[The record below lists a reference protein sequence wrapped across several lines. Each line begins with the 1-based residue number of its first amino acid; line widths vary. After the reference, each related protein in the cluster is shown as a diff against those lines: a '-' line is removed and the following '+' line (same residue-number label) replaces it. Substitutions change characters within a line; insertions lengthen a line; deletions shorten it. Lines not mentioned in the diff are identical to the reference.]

1 MQVSV
6 HLFRLIAFYSVLY
19 FFGTITLATE
29 NNPKVV
35 SLNVCTDQFVMLLAD
50 DSQIISLSE
59 ISTDILSSAM
69 AEKASKYHQNNSG
82 AEEVYLLQ
90 PDIVFAGIYTAKATV
105 NMLESLGIRVE
116 KFEPANT
123 IEQIILNMQRTGK
136 LLGHT
141 DRANTLVA
149 NFEARLTDLTT
160 GINTRP
166 RAALYYANGYT
177 TGGNTLA
184 GRILDLAGFSN
195 IASEVGINWGGTLP
209 LELLIMSKP
218 DVIITGTTYP
228 GSSRSEEILKHPAL
242 KPLRH
247 VSSTDA
253 NWVCGTPHIVKAIED
268 LQTIHPDKMSTK

>member
-1 MQVSV
+1 M
-6 HLFRLIAFYSVLY
+6 HLFKLIASYLVLY
-19 FFGTITLATE
+19 LFGAIALATE
-29 NNPKVV
+29 NSPKVV
-35 SLNVCTDQFVMLLAD
+35 SLNVCTDQFVMLIAD

-59 ISTDILSSAM
+59 ISTDTLSSAM
-69 AEKASKYHQNNSG
+69 AEEASKYHQNNSG

-105 NMLESLGIRVE
+105 NMLESLGLRVE
-116 KFEPANT
+116 KFEPAST
-123 IEQIILNMQRTGK
+123 VEQIILNIQRTGE

-149 NFEARLTDLTT
+149 NFESRLTDLTT

-177 TGGNTLA
+177 TGENTLA
-184 GRILDLAGFSN
+184 GQILDLAGFSN
-195 IASEVGINWGGTLP
+195 IASEVGILWGGTLP

-253 NWVCGTPHIVKAIED
+253 NWVCGTPHIVKAIMD

>member
-19 FFGTITLATE
+19 FFGNITLATE

-69 AEKASKYHQNNSG
+69 AEEASKYHQNNSG

-116 KFEPANT
+116 KFEPAST
-123 IEQIILNMQRTGK
+123 VEQIILNIQRTGK

-141 DRANTLVA
+141 DRANTLVT
-149 NFEARLTDLTT
+149 NFEARLTDLRA

-177 TGGNTLA
+177 TGENTLA
-184 GRILDLAGFSN
+184 GQILNLAGFSN
-195 IASEVGINWGGTLP
+195 IASEVGIHWGGTLP

>member
-69 AEKASKYHQNNSG
+69 AEEASKYHQNNSG

-116 KFEPANT
+116 KFEPAST
-123 IEQIILNMQRTGK
+123 IEQIVRNMQRTGK

-141 DRANTLVA
+141 ERANTLVA

-160 GINTRP
+160 GINASHTCSKDLSARDP
-166 RAALYYANGYT
+166 INQ
-177 TGGNTLA
+177 NT
-184 GRILDLAGFSN
+184 I
-195 IASEVGINWGGTLP
+195 SEVAYGFGDRLRASDVNAPAKALTAIPARISVKELP
-209 LELLIMSKP
+209 RGP
-218 DVIITGTTYP
+218 ANNR
-228 GSSRSEEILKHPAL
+228 RSNTAKVAKENA
-242 KPLRH
+242 
-247 VSSTDA
+247 
-253 NWVCGTPHIVKAIED
+253 AIGRPI
-268 LQTIHPDKMSTK
+268 QT

>member
-1 MQVSV
+1 
-6 HLFRLIAFYSVLY
+6 
-19 FFGTITLATE
+19 
-29 NNPKVV
+29 
-35 SLNVCTDQFVMLLAD
+35 MLLAD

-69 AEKASKYHQNNSG
+69 AEEASKYHQNNSG

-177 TGGNTLA
+177 TGGKHSRRANFRSGRFFKHSFRGWYTLGWDA
-184 GRILDLAGFSN
+184 AIR
-195 IASEVGINWGGTLP
+195 VINYVET
-209 LELLIMSKP
+209 
-218 DVIITGTTYP
+218 
-228 GSSRSEEILKHPAL
+228 
-242 KPLRH
+242 
-247 VSSTDA
+247 
-253 NWVCGTPHIVKAIED
+253 
-268 LQTIHPDKMSTK
+268 